1 MPETPETDSAHR
13 IDAPSRPTSPG
24 GRLGPPPSPF
34 RAPSGTHPYP
44 CPVLRVVC
52 KEIEPDPEAMAEGLA
67 CASRC
72 LGAQSSRRKVHTTL
86 RSGFT
91 PPPPHHWA
99 STRALTAA
107 KSSKT
112 PATGPRLYTTC
123 ACVRAC
129 VRICTSAGRIDTTT
143 GSRGTRGNRRNG
155 GTLNTQRHFPGLRA
169 ATQNLTRALLL
180 ALFRRAGEAARSAS
194 LCCVRVPCL
203 LSRAEEAAQG
213 RRFRPRFLA
222 AAQVPVSR
230 LLKLPHEFSNSV
242 TTS

>member
-1 MPETPETDSAHR
+1 MP
-13 IDAPSRPTSPG
+13 APLAAWARNQVDG
-24 GRLGPPPSPF
+24 KYIQRFGRVS
-34 RAPSGTHPYP
+34 H
-44 CPVLRVVC
+44 
-52 KEIEPDPEAMAEGLA
+52 
-67 CASRC
+67 
-72 LGAQSSRRKVHTTL
+72 
-86 RSGFT
+86 
-91 PPPPHHWA
+91 PPPHHWA